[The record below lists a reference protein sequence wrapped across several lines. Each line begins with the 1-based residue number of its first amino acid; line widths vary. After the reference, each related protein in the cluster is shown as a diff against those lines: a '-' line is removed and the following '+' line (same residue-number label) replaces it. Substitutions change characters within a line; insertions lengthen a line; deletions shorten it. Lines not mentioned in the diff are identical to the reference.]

1 MKKLLALLTITAMI
15 ATTAIAQE
23 TKDKHAKKDHSEWDK
38 KVKDELKLTD
48 DQAAKYD
55 ALSQEYKP
63 RFDAIMNDASL
74 SKEAQKEQK
83 MALKK
88 EKEAKLMEFLT
99 PEQQTKYKELVEKK
113 KKDMGKAKA

>member
-1 MKKLLALLTITAMI
+1 MKKLLALLTITAMM

-23 TKDKHAKKDHSEWDK
+23 TKDKDAKKDHSEWDK

-55 ALSQEYKP
+55 ALSQAYKP
-63 RFDAIMNDASL
+63 RFDALMNDASRR
-74 SKEAQKEQK
+74 KGAQKEEK

-99 PEQQTKYKELVEKK
+99 PEQLPAYKELIEKK
-113 KKDMGKAKA
+113 KKD